1 MLNVYIMKSRIR
13 YRVIIF
19 FVLLILVFLIFIFF
33 KRGKIEY
40 RKWNKP
46 KEELCNY
53 LLKEINDDDLSFYC
67 PYGANGPSLFWVV
80 VYKKTYKFHMY
91 RNMLW
96 DYNDLTTR
104 KLDTLSQS
112 YSISKFKNEILK
124 RIYFLRSIGIYSII
138 RGGNISRITTTYYD
152 STYED
157 IKRNNPF
164 YSEEIIS
171 HAKKE
176 YHGQPFVFT
185 FVITDFIPNMTFKE
199 DFSHAHY
206 LWPITSTK
214 YYYRRYL

>member
-1 MLNVYIMKSRIR
+1 MKSGIR
-13 YRVIIF
+13 YRRIIF
-19 FVLLILVFLIFIFF
+19 FVLLTFGFLIFILF
-33 KRGKIEY
+33 KREKIEY

-96 DYNDLTTR
+96 AYNDLTKR
-104 KLDTLSQS
+104 KLDTLGQS
-112 YSISKFKNEILK
+112 YSVSKFKNKILE
-124 RIYFLRSIGIYSII
+124 RIYFLRSIGVYSII
-138 RGGNISRITTTYYD
+138 RGGNNIRITTTYYD
-152 STYED
+152 STYEE
-157 IKRNNPF
+157 IKRSNPS
-164 YSEEIIS
+164 YSEKIVDQ
-171 HAKKE
+171 AKNE
-176 YHGQPFVFT
+176 YQGQPFVFT
-185 FVITDFIPNMTFKE
+185 FLIIDFVPSRTVIE
-199 DFSHAHY
+199 SFSRAHY